1 VEMMDSVKVLRK
13 SVIILGDF
21 NIDLFKCH
29 LAWESTVDL
38 FNLKQLVTEPTRI
51 TATSTTLLDHIYCN
65 HPLNIMN
72 VKTISSGMSDHCPI
86 SCVWSCKTP
95 SKSKGGHI
103 YVNYRS
109 MKNFDSTA
117 FLFDVSHLN
126 VMDLYQCSNADDA
139 LNLWN
144 QKFVPIIDK
153 HAPLKTKRVKNK
165 TYPKWLTQE
174 IIDTMRER
182 DECKKA
188 KRYDEYKQL
197 RNKVSALVKSSK
209 KQYFEDM
216 IKNNNDTSSL
226 WRAMNTIS
234 GKKQKRIIPS
244 SSNLSPGTFNKY
256 FVNDVSSIFNSVCKD
271 SEFYYVPTELE
282 DFCKERQQ
290 ERTCSIPLMAV
301 HEVGAYISKMKN
313 KKSMGPDNISVYFL
327 KLSLPYIIEPL
338 TFIYNLS
345 IAQGV
350 FPSAFKEAKIIP
362 IPKTRAP
369 TEPRD
374 FRPISLLPVASK
386 PLEKHL
392 HKHLCAFL
400 EENCLFYTYQSGFRK
415 YHSCQTALTALCD
428 TWLESINKTHLTG
441 AVFLDFRKAFDLID
455 HSILLRKID
464 VYFQNTLVTSLV
476 RSYLSNRTQYVQFN
490 GKSSSKALMK
500 CGVPQGSILG
510 PLFFCLFI
518 NDLPI
523 SLKDTNVDCDMF
535 ADDNTLHSNDKTIDT
550 VQQSL
555 QQGLD
560 IVQDWCQKNKMV
572 LNPEK
577 TKSMVVAT
585 RQKHQR
591 QQLVLNLNI
600 NSVPVEQV
608 QEHKVLGVILD
619 NELNW
624 HSHINYINKRLSKN
638 LYLLYQ
644 LKQYDVG
651 LEARTSFFYAHVQ
664 SHVNYASNIWCGAS
678 ANYVKLMNSLYR
690 RAAKLILPNPLLS
703 TEEKQK
709 ELGILSLDKQFFYN
723 TALLMFKVRSNIAP
737 PYLSEFLTPPSSR
750 YGSENY
756 ILPLPRVD
764 IFKTSFSF
772 SGPSTWNSLPA
783 YISQCPTLN
792 TFKKC
797 LHKYLLE
804 S

>member
-1 VEMMDSVKVLRK
+1 
-13 SVIILGDF
+13 
-21 NIDLFKCH
+21 
-29 LAWESTVDL
+29 
-38 FNLKQLVTEPTRI
+38 
-51 TATSTTLLDHIYCN
+51 
-65 HPLNIMN
+65 
-72 VKTISSGMSDHCPI
+72 
-86 SCVWSCKTP
+86 
-95 SKSKGGHI
+95 
-103 YVNYRS
+103 
-109 MKNFDSTA
+109 
-117 FLFDVSHLN
+117 
-126 VMDLYQCSNADDA
+126 
-139 LNLWN
+139 
-144 QKFVPIIDK
+144 
-153 HAPLKTKRVKNK
+153 
-165 TYPKWLTQE
+165 
-174 IIDTMRER
+174 
-182 DECKKA
+182 
-188 KRYDEYKQL
+188 
-197 RNKVSALVKSSK
+197 
-209 KQYFEDM
+209 
-216 IKNNNDTSSL
+216 
-226 WRAMNTIS
+226 
-234 GKKQKRIIPS
+234 
-244 SSNLSPGTFNKY
+244 
-256 FVNDVSSIFNSVCKD
+256 
-271 SEFYYVPTELE
+271 
-282 DFCKERQQ
+282 
-290 ERTCSIPLMAV
+290 
-301 HEVGAYISKMKN
+301 
-313 KKSMGPDNISVYFL
+313 
-327 KLSLPYIIEPL
+327 
-338 TFIYNLS
+338 
-345 IAQGV
+345 
-350 FPSAFKEAKIIP
+350 
-362 IPKTRAP
+362 
-369 TEPRD
+369 
-374 FRPISLLPVASK
+374 
-386 PLEKHL
+386 
-392 HKHLCAFL
+392 
-400 EENCLFYTYQSGFRK
+400 
-415 YHSCQTALTALCD
+415 
-428 TWLESINKTHLTG
+428 
-441 AVFLDFRKAFDLID
+441 
-455 HSILLRKID
+455 
-464 VYFQNTLVTSLV
+464 
-476 RSYLSNRTQYVQFN
+476 
-490 GKSSSKALMK
+490 
-500 CGVPQGSILG
+500 
-510 PLFFCLFI
+510 
-518 NDLPI
+518 
-523 SLKDTNVDCDMF
+523 MF